1 MINCTELQIKRNYR
15 TFTQA
20 YRKRKKLFRLSV
32 NIGLEREPIADSLKS
47 RRLSADTDT
56 EGHFG
61 RSLAMI
67 LQWHIAVIN
76 PP

>member
-1 MINCTELQIKRNYR
+1 M
-15 TFTQA
+15 
-20 YRKRKKLFRLSV
+20 

-61 RSLAMI
+61 RSLVARRVRGKDTVACVGLKGTVACSGRLVVYCRI
-67 LQWHIAVIN
+67 GSVGW
-76 PP
+76 